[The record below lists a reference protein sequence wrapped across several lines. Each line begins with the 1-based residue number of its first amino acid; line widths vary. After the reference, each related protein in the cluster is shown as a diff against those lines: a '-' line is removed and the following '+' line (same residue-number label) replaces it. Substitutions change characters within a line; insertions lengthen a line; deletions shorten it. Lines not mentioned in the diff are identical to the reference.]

1 MIDQLQ
7 VDAPLQI
14 LHEADQEYY
23 MTRVKEVNR
32 DTFIVYEPEAGG
44 KILNM
49 PQFSSWQFCL
59 LRDDAVYFFTSR
71 IVGINH
77 AGSEKYY
84 QIKKPDSVLRQQRR
98 SHVRVPCHHNIVY
111 WPWEDVLV
119 AGLPSPVVA
128 TRTSELWE
136 DPVWMRDYLKSLEE
150 KVSGSN
156 AFTLD
161 MSGGGLR
168 MVSLE
173 QLEHHDRILLK
184 LALDQKIPAQAM
196 LLEARVV
203 RVVPLNIGGWQRY
216 RIGINFVGLSEKVQ
230 EKIISYL
237 FKVMRKKI

>member
-1 MIDQLQ
+1 MMDQLQ
-7 VDAPLQI
+7 VDDQLQV

-23 MTRVKEVNR
+23 MTRIKEVSQ
-32 DTFIVYEPEAGG
+32 DTFAVCEPESGG
-44 KILNM
+44 KTLKM

-71 IVGINH
+71 IVAINRES
-77 AGSEKYY
+77 SESYY
-84 QIKKPDSVLRQQRR
+84 LIRKPDSVHRQQRR
-98 SHVRVPCHHNIVY
+98 GHVRVPCHHNIVY
-111 WPWEDVLV
+111 WPWEDALA
-119 AGLPSPVVA
+119 AGLPSPMVA

-150 KVSGSN
+150 TVTGRN

-173 QLEHHDRILLK
+173 QLERHDRILLK
-184 LALDQKIPAQAM
+184 LALDQKSPAQAM
-196 LLEARVV
+196 LLEAKVV

-216 RIGINFVGLSEKVQ
+216 RVGISFVGLPEKVQ

-237 FKVMRKKI
+237 FTVMRKKI